1 MQLSKYRITKGIN
14 SIIWILVLVSVIIGF
29 FIYELNKQKL
39 INRHIDGENV
49 SKIEDEIYIKDSN
62 YFIFSTSLGYG
73 GEITC
78 LVETDATIIKGLT
91 IIKHSETQSYFKRCK
106 KYISKFSNRSISDPS
121 SFPDVI
127 SGATLTCNA
136 IKEGVIKSEYKL
148 QGKSYESDNK
158 IVFSKA
164 TPFLFLL
171 IVLSIISHF
180 IKKKKLLN
188 GINWLILISSLVI
201 VGFWINK
208 PLTITFFAQIIIFQP
223 QSLFF
228 NLDIYLIFTYALLT
242 ILFLKKNLYCEHIC
256 PFGAFQDCCGVALK
270 PSNKIAFGALYK
282 IPLLLT
288 GLALI
293 PAFLYKA
300 PGLASFEIYSGI
312 FDFNLSVWLYI
323 LFVIVIVLM
332 FFIKR
337 PWCKLFCPT
346 GAVLNFLLKTRIKLW
361 KK

>member
-1 MQLSKYRITKGIN
+1 MQSSKYKIIKHIN
-14 SIIWILVLVSVIIGF
+14 SIIWISVMVSVIIGF
-29 FIYELNKQKL
+29 IISESNNQKL

-49 SKIEDEIYIKDSN
+49 SKIENEIYKKDST

-78 LVETDATIIKGLT
+78 LIETDSAIIKDLR
-91 IIKHSETQSYFKRCK
+91 IIKHSETQSYFKRCE
-106 KYISKFSNRSISDPS
+106 KYILKFSTRRISDAN

-127 SGATLTCNA
+127 SGATLTCNG
-136 IKEGVIKSEYKL
+136 IKEAVIKSRYKL
-148 QGKSYESDNK
+148 QGKPYESDSK

-164 TPFLFLL
+164 SPFLFLL
-171 IVLSIISHF
+171 IILSIITHF
-180 IKKKKLLN
+180 IKNRKLLKS
-188 GINWLILISSLVI
+188 INWMILIASLVV

-223 QSLFF
+223 QSPFLNF
-228 NLDIYLIFTYALLT
+228 DIYLIFTYALLT
-242 ILFLKKNLYCEHIC
+242 ILFLKKNLYCKHIC
-256 PFGAFQDCCGVALK
+256 PFGAFQECCGVALK

-282 IPLLLT
+282 TPLLLT

-312 FDFNLSVWLYI
+312 FDFNLSAWLYI
-323 LFVIVIVLM
+323 LFIIVIVLM
-332 FFIKR
+332 IFIKR